1 MFGTSQCK
9 LSIKPEIC
17 SVFCIIFS
25 CFKVF
30 TPGFKVFTPAFGVL
44 AGLKPGVMALYNQK
58 SAQQFVAEE
67 DALFERQV
75 AEVEQWWQG
84 ERWRL
89 TKRPYSARE
98 VCRLRGTLPQ
108 HYASSEQAKKLW
120 HVLKTHQAN
129 RSCSR
134 TFGALDPVQV
144 AQMAKYLDTIYVSGW
159 QCASTAATSNEPGPD
174 LADYPMDTVPNKVEH
189 LFMAQQFHDRKQ
201 REARLSMS
209 KEERL
214 KTPYV
219 DFLRPLIADAD
230 TGFGGTTATVK
241 LAKMFVERGAAG
253 IHMED
258 QASVTKKCGHMGGKV
273 LVATSEH
280 INRLVA
286 ARLQFD
292 IMGVEQILVARTDSG
307 AATLIQSN
315 IDPRDHS
322 FIMGATS
329 PAVRDFPLVQAM
341 HEAQE
346 AGLSGAALQAVEDK
360 WMAEANV
367 RLFKDAVADAIKAL
381 NLSQREKESRVRE
394 FMGQVD
400 GLSMVEAR
408 RLAEKVGAS
417 DVFFDWDLPRTRE
430 GFYRFDGGIRA
441 CIARGIA
448 FAPHCDLLWMETAKP
463 DINEAREF
471 AEGVK
476 AVHPELM
483 LAYNQSPSFNWD
495 AAGLTDAQMQSYIP
509 DLARMGFVWQFI
521 TLAGFHSNALVV
533 DTFARDF
540 AQRGMLAYVQD
551 VQRQERIHGV
561 ETLAHQ
567 TWSGANYYDQLLKT
581 VTGGVSSTA
590 AMGHGVTETQFGGA
604 AAPQGHSSL

>member
-1 MFGTSQCK
+1 
-9 LSIKPEIC
+9 
-17 SVFCIIFS
+17 
-25 CFKVF
+25 
-30 TPGFKVFTPAFGVL
+30 
-44 AGLKPGVMALYNQK
+44 MALYDQN
-58 SAQQFVAEE
+58 AAAQFVNHEE
-67 DALFERQV
+67 ALFEAQV
-75 AEVEQWWQG
+75 GEVERWWQS

-98 VCRLRGTLPQ
+98 VCKLRGTLPQ
-108 HYASSEQAKKLW
+108 QYASSEQAKKLW
-120 HVLKTHQAN
+120 RLLKTHQAN
-129 RSCSR
+129 GTCSR

-144 AQMAKYLDTIYVSGW
+144 VQMAKYLDTIYVSGW

-174 LADYPMDTVPNKVEH
+174 LADYPMETVPNKVEH

-201 REARLSMS
+201 REARLGMT
-209 KEERL
+209 KEQRL
-214 KTPYV
+214 RTPYV
-219 DFLRPLIADAD
+219 DMLPPIIADAD

-315 IDPRDHS
+315 IDPRDHC
-322 FIMGATS
+322 FILGATN
-329 PAVRDFPLVQAM
+329 PAVKDFPLVQAM
-341 HEAQE
+341 LDATE

-360 WMAEANV
+360 WLAEANI
-367 RLFKDAVADAIKAL
+367 RLFQDVVADHIRAL
-381 NLSQREKESRVRE
+381 NLSEGEKSKRVRE
-394 FMGQVD
+394 FLSQVG
-400 GLSMVEAR
+400 GLSIVNAR
-408 RLAEKVGAS
+408 RLAAKMGVAEG
-417 DVFFDWDLPRTRE
+417 VFFDWDLPRTRE
-430 GFYRFDGGIRA
+430 GYYRFDGGIKA

-448 FAPHCDLLWMETAKP
+448 FAPYCDLLWMETAKP
-463 DINEAREF
+463 DLNEAREF
-471 AEGVK
+471 ATCVK
-476 AVHPELM
+476 AKCPELM
-483 LAYNQSPSFNWD
+483 LAYNLSPSFNWD
-495 AAGLTDAQMQSYIP
+495 AAGMTDEQMQSYIP
-509 DLARMGFVWQFI
+509 DLARLGFVWQFI

-533 DTFARDF
+533 DTFARDY

-551 VQRQERIHGV
+551 IQRQERTHGV

-590 AMGHGVTETQFGGA
+590 AMGHGVTETQFKDDSY
-604 AAPQGHSSL
+604 HSGEVYAKSKL

>member
-1 MFGTSQCK
+1 
-9 LSIKPEIC
+9 
-17 SVFCIIFS
+17 
-25 CFKVF
+25 
-30 TPGFKVFTPAFGVL
+30 
-44 AGLKPGVMALYNQK
+44 MAVYNN
-58 SAQQFVAEE
+58 SAALQFVAEE
-67 DALFERQV
+67 DAAFERQV
-75 AEVEQWWQG
+75 AEVERWWQSD
-84 ERWRL
+84 RFRL
-89 TKRPYSARE
+89 TKRPYSARD

-108 HYASSEQAKKLW
+108 HYASNEQAKKLW
-120 HVLKTHQAN
+120 TILKAHQA
-129 RSCSR
+129 RGTCSR

-201 REARLSMS
+201 REARLAMTQ
-209 KEERL
+209 KQRL
-214 KTPYV
+214 NAPYV
-219 DFLRPLIADAD
+219 DFLAPLIADAD

-292 IMGVEQILVARTDSG
+292 IMGVEQLLVARTDSG

-322 FIMGATS
+322 FILGAS
-329 PAVRDFPLVQAM
+329 NPAVRDFPLVQAM
-341 HEAQE
+341 SDGVA

-360 WMAEANV
+360 WLAEARV
-367 RLFKDAVADAIKAL
+367 RLFSDVVSDGIRAL
-381 NLSQREKESRVRE
+381 KLSPREKEARLREFSSRV
-394 FMGQVD
+394 GSAS
-400 GLSMVEAR
+400 LVEMR
-408 RLAEKVGAS
+408 RLASKAGVE

-430 GFYRFDGGIRA
+430 GYYRFAGGIRA
-441 CIARGIA
+441 CVARGIA

-463 DINEAREF
+463 DLLEAREF
-471 AEGVK
+471 ASRVLE
-476 AVHPELM
+476 AHPEVM
-483 LAYNQSPSFNWD
+483 LAYNLSPSFNWD
-495 AAGLTDAQMQSYIP
+495 AAGMDESQMQSYIP
-509 DLARMGFVWQFI
+509 DLARLGFCWQFI
-521 TLAGFHSNALVV
+521 TLGGFHSNALVV

-551 VQRQERIHGV
+551 IQRQERTHGV

-590 AMGHGVTETQFGGA
+590 AMGHGVTETQFNEDSYSGA
-604 AAPQGHSSL
+604 EVFAKSKL

>member
-1 MFGTSQCK
+1 M
-9 LSIKPEIC
+9 
-17 SVFCIIFS
+17 SV
-25 CFKVF
+25 
-30 TPGFKVFTPAFGVL
+30 
-44 AGLKPGVMALYNQK
+44 YNK
-58 SAQQFVAEE
+58 SAALQFVAEE
-67 DALFERQV
+67 DATFERQV
-75 AEVEQWWQG
+75 AEVERWWQSD
-84 ERWRL
+84 RFRH
-89 TKRPYSARE
+89 TKRSYSARD

-108 HYASSEQAKKLW
+108 QYASSEQAKKLW
-120 HVLKTHQAN
+120 TLLKAHQA
-129 RSCSR
+129 RRTCSR

-174 LADYPMDTVPNKVEH
+174 LADYPMDTVPNKVQH

-201 REARLSMS
+201 REARLAMTQQQ
-209 KEERL
+209 RL
-214 KTPYV
+214 NTPYV
-219 DFLRPLIADAD
+219 DFLAPLIADAD

-280 INRLVA
+280 ITRLVA

-322 FIMGATS
+322 FILGAS
-329 PAVRDFPLVQAM
+329 NPAVRDFPLVQAM
-341 HEAQE
+341 SDAFA

-360 WMAEANV
+360 WLAEARLRLFSDVVADGIRALHLSPSEKEV
-367 RLFKDAVADAIKAL
+367 RL
-381 NLSQREKESRVRE
+381 REFSSRV
-394 FMGQVD
+394 GSVS
-400 GLSMVEAR
+400 LVEAR
-408 RLAEKVGAS
+408 RLAAKAGVEDA
-417 DVFFDWDLPRTRE
+417 FFDWDLPRTRE
-430 GFYRFDGGIRA
+430 GYYRFDGGIRA
-441 CIARGIA
+441 CVARGIA

-463 DINEAREF
+463 DLLEAREF
-471 AEGVK
+471 ALGVL
-476 AVHPELM
+476 AVHPEMM
-483 LAYNQSPSFNWD
+483 LAYNLSPSFNWD
-495 AAGLTDAQMQSYIP
+495 AAGMDEAQMQSYIP
-509 DLARMGFVWQFI
+509 DLARLGFCWQFI
-521 TLAGFHSNALVV
+521 TLAGFHSNALVT

-551 VQRQERIHGV
+551 IQRQERTHGV

-590 AMGHGVTETQFGGA
+590 SMGQGVTETQFNEDSYSGA
-604 AAPQGHSSL
+604 EVFAKSKL

>member
-1 MFGTSQCK
+1 M
-9 LSIKPEIC
+9 
-17 SVFCIIFS
+17 SV
-25 CFKVF
+25 
-30 TPGFKVFTPAFGVL
+30 
-44 AGLKPGVMALYNQK
+44 YNK
-58 SAQQFVAEE
+58 SAALQFVAEE
-67 DALFERQV
+67 DAAFERQV
-75 AEVEQWWQG
+75 AEVERWWQSD
-84 ERWRL
+84 RFRL
-89 TKRPYSARE
+89 TKRSYSARD

-108 HYASSEQAKKLW
+108 HYASNEQAKKLW
-120 HVLKTHQAN
+120 TILKAHQA
-129 RSCSR
+129 RGTCSR

-201 REARLSMS
+201 REARLAMTQSQ
-209 KEERL
+209 RL
-214 KTPYV
+214 NAPYV
-219 DFLRPLIADAD
+219 DFLAPLIADAD

-322 FIMGATS
+322 FILGAS
-329 PAVRDFPLVQAM
+329 NPAVRDFPLVQAM
-341 HEAQE
+341 SDGVA

-360 WMAEANV
+360 WLAEARV
-367 RLFKDAVADAIKAL
+367 RLFSDVVADGIRAL
-381 NLSQREKESRVRE
+381 NLSPREKEARLREFSSRV
-394 FMGQVD
+394 GSAS
-400 GLSMVEAR
+400 LVEAR
-408 RLAEKVGAS
+408 RLAAKAGVE

-430 GFYRFDGGIRA
+430 GYYRFDGGIRA
-441 CIARGIA
+441 CVARGIA

-463 DINEAREF
+463 DLLEAREF
-471 AEGVK
+471 ASGMR
-476 AVHPELM
+476 AVHPEVM
-483 LAYNQSPSFNWD
+483 LAYNLSPSFNWD
-495 AAGLTDAQMQSYIP
+495 AAGMDEAQMQSYIP
-509 DLARMGFVWQFI
+509 DLARLGFCWQFI
-521 TLAGFHSNALVV
+521 TLGGFHSNALVT

-551 VQRQERIHGV
+551 IQRQERTHGV

-590 AMGHGVTETQFGGA
+590 SMGHGVTETQFNEDSYSGA
-604 AAPQGHSSL
+604 ELFAKSKL